1 MQGSRLK
8 IRDEQQADNQ
18 SKQKITG
25 AFGRAHWD
33 NPVEIIVPK
42 DNKEI

>member
-1 MQGSRLK
+1 MFYENLWYLP
-8 IRDEQQADNQ
+8 E
-18 SKQKITG
+18 
-25 AFGRAHWD
+25 AHWD